1 MVAVFVLLPDER
13 DLTKSFCCAALVCVF
28 HGNLIS
34 GAAAAGLV
42 LGLGS
47 SAAVGQSWCVSLI
60 LFCRLDLFFFA
71 AAKSVSNHGLN
82 LVLRS
87 ILFVTVSCCRFFLSK
102 TAFFCLPGTSQC

>member
-28 HGNLIS
+28 HGNLSS

-60 LFCRLDLFFFA
+60 LFCRLDLFF
-71 AAKSVSNHGLN
+71 SLLPN
-82 LVLRS
+82 LSRITGS
-87 ILFVTVSCCRFFLSK
+87 IWFS
-102 TAFFCLPGTSQC
+102 AQFCL